1 MKYREFVGI
10 QIIAD
15 IAEGVNIKHKLM
27 SLSFNVR
34 GATPQKIDRT
44 GKGKWYSAFI
54 IVSVHISIIQKC
66 PVTSHLLR
74 PLRSWRPLWSTWPSA
89 GFSSPDPSYSL
100 PPSPGGDIKIN
111 VWFSPQYLMLQ
122 SAETLSKHSG
132 NQTFVPSSTGLFAPE
147 SKNSTDLRVYKRRI
161 QSR

>member
-44 GKGKWYSAFI
+44 GKGK
-54 IVSVHISIIQKC
+54 
-66 PVTSHLLR
+66 
-74 PLRSWRPLWSTWPSA
+74 
-89 GFSSPDPSYSL
+89 
-100 PPSPGGDIKIN
+100 
-111 VWFSPQYLMLQ
+111 
-122 SAETLSKHSG
+122 
-132 NQTFVPSSTGLFAPE
+132 
-147 SKNSTDLRVYKRRI
+147 
-161 QSR
+161 